1 MGTVGVWEGGREGGV
16 TGGSQSFT
24 MGSSCLHTDIDLKF
38 SFSRLLLDENVFS
51 LHVTTQG
58 QLDFWLIDK
67 RGLNRAPSLLG
78 HSMKIL
84 CKIKR
89 PLCNG
94 PIYIP

>member
-1 MGTVGVWEGGREGGV
+1 MGTVGVWEGGREDGV
-16 TGGSQSFT
+16 TRESQSFT

-51 LHVTTQG
+51 LHVTTHG
-58 QLDFWLIDK
+58 HLDFGLIDK
-67 RGLNRAPSLLG
+67 RGLNKGPSLPG
-78 HSMKIL
+78 HSMKML

-94 PIYIP
+94 PIL